1 MAHSVRE
8 SPKGWGVRQGM
19 GEHEQQALPAKPRR
33 PPPARLSSVFERL
46 AAEGEGPI
54 TIGEIRAA
62 LGDRSL
68 ATLLI
73 FFAIFNLL
81 PLPPPSSAILGLPLL
96 IVAAQML
103 YGSTSVWLP
112 KRILGV
118 SLTREQF
125 RTGMAR
131 VVPWLIWLE
140 KYIRPR
146 YWPFWP
152 KQGERMVGGIA
163 LALALV
169 VTLPIPLGN
178 WLPAFAITLLGFSL
192 SERDG
197 ILLGVGAAVGVLSLA
212 VIALVIGSAGA
223 ALGFVWSHL
232 DALW

>member
-1 MAHSVRE
+1 MD
-8 SPKGWGVRQGM
+8 
-19 GEHEQQALPAKPRR
+19 EHEQQALPGTPRR
-33 PPPARLSSVFERL
+33 PQPARLSSLFERL

-54 TIGEIRAA
+54 TIAEIRTA

-73 FFAIFNLL
+73 FFAVINLI

-103 YGSTSVWLP
+103 YGSTSAWLP
-112 KRILGV
+112 KRILNI
-118 SLTREQF
+118 SLTRPQF
-125 RTGMAR
+125 RGAMDR
-131 VVPWLIWLE
+131 IVPWLTRLE

-152 KQGERMVGGIA
+152 KQGERVVGAISLF
-163 LALALV
+163 LAII

-178 WLPAFAITLLGFSL
+178 WFPAFSITLLGFAL

-197 ILLGVGAAVGVLSLA
+197 VMLGVGALA
-212 VIALVIGSAGA
+212 GIFALLVIGLVIGSAGA
-223 ALGFVWSHL
+223 ALGFVWSHMG
-232 DALW
+232 AIW

>member
-1 MAHSVRE
+1 MD
-8 SPKGWGVRQGM
+8 
-19 GEHEQQALPAKPRR
+19 EHEQQALPGTPRR
-33 PPPARLSSVFERL
+33 PQPARLSSLFERL
-46 AAEGEGPI
+46 ATEGDGPMSI
-54 TIGEIRAA
+54 AEIRTA

-73 FFAIFNLL
+73 FFAMINLI

-112 KRILGV
+112 KRILDI
-118 SLTREQF
+118 SLTRAQF
-125 RTGMAR
+125 RGAMDR
-131 VVPWLIWLE
+131 IVPWLIWLE

-152 KQGERMVGGIA
+152 KQGERVVGAISLL
-163 LALALV
+163 LAIV

-178 WLPAFAITLLGFSL
+178 WFPAFSITLLGFAL

-197 ILLGVGAAVGVLSLA
+197 VMLGAGALAGLFALL
-212 VIALVIGSAGA
+212 VIGLVIGSAGA
-223 ALGFVWSHL
+223 ALGFVWSHMG
-232 DALW
+232 AIW

>member
-1 MAHSVRE
+1 
-8 SPKGWGVRQGM
+8 M
-19 GEHEQQALPAKPRR
+19 GEYEQQALPGTPRR
-33 PPPARLSSVFERL
+33 PEPARLSAVFERL
-46 AAEGEGPI
+46 AAGHDGPI
-54 TIGEIRAA
+54 TIAEIRTA

-73 FFAIFNLL
+73 FFALINLL

-103 YGSTSVWLP
+103 YGSTSAWLP
-112 KRILGV
+112 KRILAI
-118 SLTREQF
+118 SLTAEQF
-125 RTGMAR
+125 RSAMAR
-131 VVPWLIWLE
+131 IVPWLVWLE

-152 KQGERMVGGIA
+152 KQGERIVGGMA
-163 LALALV
+163 LVLALV

-178 WLPAFAITLLGFSL
+178 WLPAFSITLLGFAL

-197 ILLGVGAAVGVLSLA
+197 VLLGVGAAVGLFALA

-223 ALGFVWSHL
+223 ALGFVWSHIH
-232 DALW
+232 ALW

>member
-1 MAHSVRE
+1 
-8 SPKGWGVRQGM
+8 M
-19 GEHEQQALPAKPRR
+19 GEYEQQALPGTPRR
-33 PPPARLSSVFERL
+33 PRPARLSSVFERL
-46 AAEGEGPI
+46 ASETEGPI
-54 TIGEIRAA
+54 TIAEIRTA

-73 FFAIFNLL
+73 FFAVINLI
-81 PLPPPSSAILGLPLL
+81 PLPPPSSAILGLPIL

-112 KRILGV
+112 KRILAI
-118 SLTREQF
+118 SLTAEQF
-125 RTGMAR
+125 RSAMAR
-131 VVPWLIWLE
+131 VVPWLVWLE

-152 KQGERMVGGIA
+152 KQGERIVGGIA
-163 LALALV
+163 LILALV

-178 WLPAFAITLLGFSL
+178 WLPAFSITLLGFAL

-197 ILLGVGAAVGVLSLA
+197 VLLAVGAAFGALSLA

-223 ALGFVWSHL
+223 LFGFVWSHM